1 MKSKSRTTHKAF
13 DEQGRRSQSCWRPC
27 RSRCPLSSWSKSQ
40 KRGSKGERRLC
51 MPVTCCLSWGSLL
64 ARGGFFKTADNEL
77 ENLCC
82 CLCCLLFLPQTKRDL
97 QCLFIF
103 LKKKKTSNDTD
114 MCSNE
119 YIPNWIFLLQLE
131 ASDFLYDSKLW
142 LTHSKTASKYF
153 AFDIRIFLYQTLKK
167 ISWSS
172 ILQSLENK
180 AWYFVI
186 CYDSIGLSGDMKI
199 SLTYCKQLKH
209 YHSILLVKMI
219 ISNSTFTYA

>member
-1 MKSKSRTTHKAF
+1 MKSKSWTTHKAF

-64 ARGGFFKTADNEL
+64 ARGDSLRQQITSSKIFVVVFVVCCFCLRQKEIYSACSYFWRKKRHPMIPTCVQMNISQTGF
-77 ENLCC
+77 
-82 CLCCLLFLPQTKRDL
+82 
-97 QCLFIF
+97 
-103 LKKKKTSNDTD
+103 
-114 MCSNE
+114 
-119 YIPNWIFLLQLE
+119 FLLQLE

-172 ILQSLENK
+172 ILQSLAN
-180 AWYFVI
+180 
-186 CYDSIGLSGDMKI
+186 
-199 SLTYCKQLKH
+199 
-209 YHSILLVKMI
+209 
-219 ISNSTFTYA
+219 

>member
-1 MKSKSRTTHKAF
+1 MLETMSVKV
-13 DEQGRRSQSCWRPC
+13 
-27 RSRCPLSSWSKSQ
+27 SSFILIEESETRIKGWTAALYA
-40 KRGSKGERRLC
+40 GNMLFILGFTPGER
-51 MPVTCCLSWGSLL
+51 W
-64 ARGGFFKTADNEL
+64 FFKTADNEL

-82 CLCCLLFLPQTKRDL
+82 CLCCLLLLPQTERDL

-103 LKKKKTSNDTD
+103 WKKETSNDTD

-172 ILQSLENK
+172 ILQSLAN
-180 AWYFVI
+180 
-186 CYDSIGLSGDMKI
+186 
-199 SLTYCKQLKH
+199 
-209 YHSILLVKMI
+209 
-219 ISNSTFTYA
+219 

>member
-1 MKSKSRTTHKAF
+1 MKSKSWTTHKAF

-82 CLCCLLFLPQTKRDL
+82 CLCCLLLLPQTERDL

-103 LKKKKTSNDTD
+103 LKKETSNDTD
-114 MCSNE
+114 MSSNE

-167 ISWSS
+167 IS
-172 ILQSLENK
+172 
-180 AWYFVI
+180 
-186 CYDSIGLSGDMKI
+186 
-199 SLTYCKQLKH
+199 
-209 YHSILLVKMI
+209 
-219 ISNSTFTYA
+219 

>member
-1 MKSKSRTTHKAF
+1 MKSKPRTTHRAF

-64 ARGGFFKTADNEL
+64 ARGDSLRQQIRSSKIFVVVFVVCCFCLRQKEIYSACSYFGKGDIQWYRHVFK
-77 ENLCC
+77 
-82 CLCCLLFLPQTKRDL
+82 
-97 QCLFIF
+97 
-103 LKKKKTSNDTD
+103 
-114 MCSNE
+114 
-119 YIPNWIFLLQLE
+119 WIYPKLDFLLQLE

-199 SLTYCKQLKH
+199 SFTYCKQLKH
-209 YHSILLVKMI
+209 DHSKILVKMI

>member
-1 MKSKSRTTHKAF
+1 MKSKPRTTHRAF

-64 ARGGFFKTADNEL
+64 ARGDSLRQQIRSSKIFVVVFVVCCFCLRQKEIYSACSYFGKGDIQWYRHVFK
-77 ENLCC
+77 
-82 CLCCLLFLPQTKRDL
+82 
-97 QCLFIF
+97 
-103 LKKKKTSNDTD
+103 
-114 MCSNE
+114 
-119 YIPNWIFLLQLE
+119 WIYPKLDFLLQLE

-172 ILQSLENK
+172 LNRKQGMIFCDLLWFNWIIGWYENIF
-180 AWYFVI
+180 Y
-186 CYDSIGLSGDMKI
+186 
-199 SLTYCKQLKH
+199 
-209 YHSILLVKMI
+209 LL
-219 ISNSTFTYA
+219 

>member
-82 CLCCLLFLPQTKRDL
+82 CLCCLLLLPQTERDL

-103 LKKKKTSNDTD
+103 WKRRHP
-114 MCSNE
+114 M
-119 YIPNWIFLLQLE
+119 IPTCVQMNISQTGFFTAIRGFRLFVWQQT
-131 ASDFLYDSKLW
+131 
-142 LTHSKTASKYF
+142 LTHP
-153 AFDIRIFLYQTLKK
+153 
-167 ISWSS
+167 
-172 ILQSLENK
+172 
-180 AWYFVI
+180 
-186 CYDSIGLSGDMKI
+186 
-199 SLTYCKQLKH
+199 QLDR
-209 YHSILLVKMI
+209 L
-219 ISNSTFTYA
+219 

>member
-1 MKSKSRTTHKAF
+1 MNEIEIPDNS
-13 DEQGRRSQSCWRPC
+13 QGIWWTRPTF
-27 RSRCPLSSWSKSQ
+27 SVMLETMSVKVSSFILIEESETRIKGWTAALYA
-40 KRGSKGERRLC
+40 GNMLFILGFTPGER
-51 MPVTCCLSWGSLL
+51 W
-64 ARGGFFKTADNEL
+64 FFKTADNEL

-82 CLCCLLFLPQTKRDL
+82 CLCCLLLLPQTERDL

-103 LKKKKTSNDTD
+103 WKKRDIQWYWHVFK
-114 MCSNE
+114 
-119 YIPNWIFLLQLE
+119 WIYPKLDFLLQLE

>member
-1 MKSKSRTTHKAF
+1 MKSKSWTTHKAF

-82 CLCCLLFLPQTKRDL
+82 CLCCLLLLPQTERDL

-103 LKKKKTSNDTD
+103 WKKETSNDTD

-172 ILQSLENK
+172 ILQSLAN
-180 AWYFVI
+180 
-186 CYDSIGLSGDMKI
+186 
-199 SLTYCKQLKH
+199 
-209 YHSILLVKMI
+209 
-219 ISNSTFTYA
+219 